1 MPSSVSRVGA
11 NNGGAD
17 KTELFLKKFAG
28 EVLTT
33 FETNAVFKPLHLVRT
48 IENGKSA
55 SFPVTGTA
63 NAKYHSPGDNLLIS
77 EFNTNQPYLSTIAH
91 TEKVI
96 TIDNLLTSSA
106 LIAKIDE
113 AMNHYDVRSIYTE
126 EIGRALA
133 KKFDRTIAQIVVN
146 AARSGVNITGATNA
160 AGNPLAG
167 QVQTFTGSPTT
178 FGALTGAQV
187 AEAIL
192 NASVKLDQNDVPDDG
207 ERYCVVSPETYAKL
221 VATTSAVATQVS
233 GERAYN
239 VGSYA
244 DGTIVKVGNVKII
257 KSNNLPTAANGNY
270 SIETNSR
277 VNYGWPTST
286 QDGLT
291 GVASGY
297 SKVAGVVFHKN
308 AAGTVKLL
316 DLAVESEYKIEL
328 QGTFMVA
335 KYAMGHGVLR
345 PECSV
350 ELRLST

>member
-1 MPSSVSRVGA
+1 MPSNVSRIGQNLGA
-11 NNGGAD
+11 GSA
-17 KTELFLKKFAG
+17 TELFLKKFAG

-33 FETNAVFKPLHLVRT
+33 FETNAVFKPLHLIRT

-63 NAKYHSPGDNLLIS
+63 TAKYHAVGDNLLLNDFGGS
-77 EFNTNQPYLSTIAH
+77 AAYTNNILA

-146 AARSGVNITGATNA
+146 AARSASNISNVTG
-160 AGNPLAG
+160 AG

-192 NASVKLDQNDVPDDG
+192 NAAVKLDQNDVPDDG

-221 VATTSAVATQVS
+221 VATTSAVSTQVS
-233 GERAYN
+233 GERAYK
-239 VGSYA
+239 VGSYE
-244 DGTIVKVGNVKII
+244 DGTITKVGNVKVI

-270 SIETNSR
+270 AAETNSNT
-277 VNYGWPTST
+277 NYGWPTT
-286 QDGLT
+286 NTAGLT

-350 ELRLST
+350 ELRLS

>member
-1 MPSSVSRVGA
+1 MASNASRVGLKS
-11 NNGGAD
+11 GGSD
-17 KTELFLKKFAG
+17 NTELFLKKFAG

-33 FETNAVFKPLHLVRT
+33 FETNAVFKPLHLIRT

-55 SFPVTGTA
+55 SFPVTGIAT
-63 NAKYHSPGDNLLIS
+63 AKYHAVGDNLLLNDHGGSAAYTSNI
-77 EFNTNQPYLSTIAH
+77 LA

-96 TIDNLLTSSA
+96 TIDNLLTASA
-106 LIAKIDE
+106 LIGKIDE

-133 KKFDRTIAQIVVN
+133 KKFDKTIAQIVVN
-146 AARSGVNITGATNA
+146 AARSA
-160 AGNPLAG
+160 ANLSVTQAG
-167 QVQTFTGSPTT
+167 QVQTFTGTPST
-178 FGALTGAQV
+178 FASLTGAQV

-192 NASVKLDQNDVPDDG
+192 NAAVKLDKNDVPDDG

-233 GERAYN
+233 GERAYK
-239 VGSYA
+239 VGSYE
-244 DGTIVKVGNVKII
+244 DGTITKVGNVKII
-257 KSNNLPTAANGNY
+257 KSNNIPTASNGNDAA
-270 SIETNSR
+270 ETNSN
-277 VNYGWPTST
+277 VNYGWPI
-286 QDGLT
+286 T
-291 GVASGY
+291 GTGSVASGY

-345 PECSV
+345 PECAV
-350 ELRLST
+350 ELRLS